1 MVTEAQQQYLNAS
14 DALAKAGGFLDAF
27 SQGYADGLEALEQGK
42 VFLDEAAQALGIYV
56 EFLRNA
62 ETEKQRVATYAFEL
76 LQAAGY
82 TPAQI
87 AAAKD
92 VLNQD
97 PTRKPEKTKASRAR

>member
-1 MVTEAQQQYLNAS
+1 MVTEAQRQYLNATGV
-14 DALAKAGGFLDAF
+14 LAKAGGFLDAF
-27 SQGYADGLEALEQGK
+27 SQGYAEDLESLEKGK

-62 ETEKQRVATYAFEL
+62 ETEKQKVVTYAFEL

-92 VLNQD
+92 ALDQD
-97 PTRKPEKTKASRAR
+97 PTRKPEKTKVSRAR

>member
-1 MVTEAQQQYLNAS
+1 MLTEAQRQYLNAS
-14 DALAKAGGFLDAF
+14 NVLANAGSFLDAF
-27 SQGYADGLEALEQGK
+27 SQGYAEDLESLEKGK

-62 ETEKQRVATYAFEL
+62 ETERQKVVTYAFEI

-92 VLNQD
+92 ALNQD
-97 PTRKPEKTKASRAR
+97 PTRKPEKTQTRRTR